1 MGALETLQAKFSCQL
16 LFVESG
22 GDNLAANY
30 SRELADY
37 IIYVI
42 DVSVRKLFT
51 QFATLR
57 TMRDPQG
64 GDKIPRKGGPGIS
77 QSDLLVINKVWD
89 MLVCTIPSRLI
100 ESCRSLQIDIAQYVN
115 ASLEVMNR
123 DSKLM
128 RGDGP
133 TIFCSVKEG
142 KGVDDVA
149 NLILAAW
156 RTAGS
161 PGNPGAVASED
172 VEQAWNVARFVY
184 GQRGSFVS

>member
-51 QFATLR
+51 RFATLP

-77 QSDLLVINKVWD
+77 QSDLLVINKVRD
-89 MLVCTIPSRLI
+89 MSICMIPSRLI

-128 RGDGP
+128 RGNGP

-142 KGVDDVA
+142 NGVDDVA

-172 VEQAWNVARFVY
+172 VEQA
-184 GQRGSFVS
+184 

>member
-1 MGALETLQAKFSCQL
+1 
-16 LFVESG
+16 
-22 GDNLAANY
+22 
-30 SRELADY
+30 
-37 IIYVI
+37 
-42 DVSVRKLFT
+42 
-51 QFATLR
+51 
-57 TMRDPQG
+57 
-64 GDKIPRKGGPGIS
+64 
-77 QSDLLVINKVWD
+77 
-89 MLVCTIPSRLI
+89 MLICTIPSRLI

-172 VEQAWNVARFVY
+172 VEQA
-184 GQRGSFVS
+184 